1 MDQEYYLTKEKHKEL
16 SEELE
21 YLRNTRRKEI
31 AENLEYA
38 KSLGDLSENAEYH
51 EARQN
56 QAETEARIREL
67 ETKLK
72 YATIV
77 SHKKTDTIEIG
88 SEVTVR
94 RNRSKKKIKYTIAGS
109 EESDMAAGKISY
121 TSPLGSALLGN
132 KKGDKVTLSTPGGEV
147 TYTIDKVE

>member
-1 MDQEYYLTKEKHKEL
+1 MDKEYYLTKEKHTEL
-16 SEELE
+16 VEELDH
-21 YLRNTRRKEI
+21 LKNTRRKEI

-67 ETKLK
+67 ETMLK

-77 SHKKTDTIEIG
+77 SHKKSDTIEIG
-88 SEVTVR
+88 SRVKVR
-94 RNRSKKKIKYTIAGS
+94 RGRSKTDQEFMIAGS
-109 EESDMAAGKISY
+109 EESNMAEGKISY
-121 TSPLGSALLGN
+121 TSPLGSALMGN
-132 KKGDKVTLSTPGGEV
+132 KKGDRVTLVTPGGEV